1 MLKTKSLQAT
11 PSEES
16 TRSHSELISKVSS
29 ASLLRRSISLPS
41 EAGTEN
47 YLEDQALTQ
56 SMFENGTLICHG
68 EAEAFVN
75 IIRTSRNS
83 IKNMDSNDVK

>member
-1 MLKTKSLQAT
+1 M
-11 PSEES
+11 
-16 TRSHSELISKVSS
+16 
-29 ASLLRRSISLPS
+29 RRSISLPS
-41 EAGTEN
+41 EKGTEN